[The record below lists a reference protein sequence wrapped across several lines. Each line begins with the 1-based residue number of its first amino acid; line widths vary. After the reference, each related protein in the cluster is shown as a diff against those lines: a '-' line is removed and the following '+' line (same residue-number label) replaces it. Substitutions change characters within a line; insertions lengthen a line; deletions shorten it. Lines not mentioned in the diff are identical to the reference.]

1 MAEKRKADE
10 SRPVADYRP
19 GKKKQKQKGGFQVG
33 PANLPDGTYKRK
45 TQDIKKSLIERAQI
59 KKDYAK
65 LKKQGQITD
74 KDQSLP
80 VPASLAADQ
89 EKQARKSKSP
99 EAGEEPEAGPH
110 PDRQQLI
117 DKAALPQGADQM
129 SGGEED
135 SSQPRRRERPDRK
148 ARRPKHQPFQ
158 REHEAALKRKAEAEE
173 RRKARE
179 EAERQRQQKIE
190 ERERFRKAM
199 AKARQGGPNGQRKL
213 GRESNVLLERVKKMV
228 GEDGK

>member
-1 MAEKRKADE
+1 MAEKRKAEE

-80 VPASLAADQ
+80 VPASLASDQ
-89 EKQARKSKSP
+89 EKQAQESKSP
-99 EAGEEPEAGPH
+99 EADEEPEAGPH

-117 DKAALPQGADQM
+117 DKAASPQGADQVP
-129 SGGEED
+129 GGEEEKEPRQRD
-135 SSQPRRRERPDRK
+135 RSSRK
-148 ARRPKHQPFQ
+148 VRRPKHQPFQ

-179 EAERQRQQKIE
+179 EAQRQRQQKIE

>member
-89 EKQARKSKSP
+89 EKQAQESKSP
-99 EAGEEPEAGPH
+99 EADEEPEAGPH

-117 DKAALPQGADQM
+117 DKAASPHGADPK
-129 SGGEED
+129 SGGEEEEPRQRD
-135 SSQPRRRERPDRK
+135 RSSRK
-148 ARRPKHQPFQ
+148 PRRPKHQPFQ

-199 AKARQGGPNGQRKL
+199 AKARQGGPNWQRKL